1 MAKRIKRVMK
11 FNKRFNKNQE
21 SQKEKRPNEQSSNWK
36 EKGSSRGKKVEYFN
50 CGGLGKA
57 HDYPSPK
64 DIKKSMQAT
73 WSDTDS
79 EESASITFENAR

>member
-1 MAKRIKRVMK
+1 MK
-11 FNKRFNKNQE
+11 G
-21 SQKEKRPNEQSSNWK
+21 
-36 EKGSSRGKKVEYFN
+36 KGSSRGKKVEYFN